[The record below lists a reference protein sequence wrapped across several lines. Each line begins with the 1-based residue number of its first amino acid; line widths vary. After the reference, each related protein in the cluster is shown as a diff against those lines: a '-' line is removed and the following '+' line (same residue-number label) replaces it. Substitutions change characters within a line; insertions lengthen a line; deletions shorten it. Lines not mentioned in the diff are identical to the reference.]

1 MGGLNKTGVNTAHD
15 AALLQAEVVRQ
26 SAIVGVAS
34 SPSGQ
39 AVMSAAELA
48 WARSCIASCR
58 ANNSG
63 IGQEPYI
70 QVLKSLGVTS

>member
-1 MGGLNKTGVNTAHD
+1 MGGLNKTGVNAAHD

-26 SAIVGVAS
+26 NAIIGIAS
-34 SPSGQ
+34 SPAGQ
-39 AVMSAAELA
+39 VAMNAAELQ